1 MAEVE
6 QGAAAPPSRGR
17 GAAAVACLVIAALLT
32 TPAALAFWAQRTV
45 NDGQRYVQTVAPLV
59 DSPEVQAAVAAKVTT
74 AIQSQVNVEE
84 VLNQVFAGV
93 ITDRPRLEALVGPM
107 AGAVNGLI
115 ESQVRAFIASDAFAD
130 AWVAASTRTQ
140 QATVRLL
147 EGEPSGAVSLQG
159 DEVVLDVSDVVDQV
173 KARLIAR
180 GLTILERAPIPN
192 TDRQIV
198 LLEAPQLEKARTTYA
213 VVNPVA
219 KWLLVVVAALYLA
232 AFALARSRP
241 KMTVAVGVS
250 LALNALLVAFALS
263 VGRQLFI
270 DELSGTDFGLAAASF
285 YDTLLSFLK
294 RGQRV
299 LLLLGLLLVVAGW
312 FAGRNASGRATR
324 SVTSRGLEG
333 VGAAIPAGSGASTSR
348 WVAENVRWLR
358 VVVWGLGAVVLLWG
372 NNVSV
377 SRLVWSAILVVV
389 LLVLL
394 QVVVGNGR
402 PDSPDDRTPPT
413 PPGDATDATLPL
425 GMAPVPPSV

>member
-1 MAEVE
+1 MSEVE

-84 VLNQVFAGV
+84 ILNQVFAGV

-147 EGEPSGAVSLQG
+147 KGETSGAVSVQG

-173 KARLIAR
+173 KARLIDR
-180 GLTILERAPIPN
+180 GLTILERAPIPD

-198 LLEAPQLEKARTTYA
+198 LLQAPQLEKARTTYA

-270 DELSGTDFGLAAASF
+270 DELSGTDFGVAAASF

-299 LLLLGLLLVVAGW
+299 LLLLGLILVVAGW
-312 FAGRNASGRATR
+312 YAGRNVSGRTTR
-324 SVTSRGLEG
+324 TG
-333 VGAAIPAGSGASTSR
+333 
-348 WVAENVRWLR
+348 
-358 VVVWGLGAVVLLWG
+358 
-372 NNVSV
+372 
-377 SRLVWSAILVVV
+377 
-389 LLVLL
+389 
-394 QVVVGNGR
+394 
-402 PDSPDDRTPPT
+402 
-413 PPGDATDATLPL
+413 
-425 GMAPVPPSV
+425 